1 MNTIHVDVVSAE
13 ESIWSGK
20 ARFVALPGESG
31 ELGIYPRHTPLITRI
46 KAGSVRIETADG
58 GEEFVFVAGGILE
71 VQPDCVTVLSDTAI
85 RGKDL
90 DEEKANAAQQAA
102 KEAIHRPGRT
112 GSAGRPA
119 VCAAQVPRQE
129 ISGRSTRPP
138 KTRPRKPAGFL
149 SPA

>member
-13 ESIWSGK
+13 ESIYSGE

-46 KAGSVRIETADG
+46 KAGSVRITKADG

-71 VQPDCVTVLSDTAI
+71 VQPNCVTVLSDTAI

-90 DEEKANAAQQAA
+90 DEEKANAAKAA
-102 KEAIHRPGRT
+102 AEEALKNAQSEIDLARAQ
-112 GSAGRPA
+112 SELA
-119 VCAAQVPRQE
+119 VLAAQL
-129 ISGRSTRPP
+129 SAL
-138 KTRPRKPAGFL
+138 RKYRKK
-149 SPA
+149 